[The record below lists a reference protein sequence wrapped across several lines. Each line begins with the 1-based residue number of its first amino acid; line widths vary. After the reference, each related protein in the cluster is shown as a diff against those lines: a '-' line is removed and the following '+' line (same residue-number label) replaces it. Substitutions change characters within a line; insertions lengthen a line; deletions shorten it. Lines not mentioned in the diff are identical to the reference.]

1 MSIAGITVDE
11 GDDDSGVA
19 VIPVTLSNA
28 SGSDVTVDWATTGGT
43 AISGVDYVAASGNLT
58 LSGTKSSA
66 EIQIS
71 LIGDQIP
78 EDSSTIEVEL
88 SNSTGAVIGNAVATV
103 LIANDDGPIPT
114 LSIADVS
121 VDEGDAS
128 TSIGV
133 TVSLDIA
140 ATIDMSVDYATVDGT
155 AQEGS
160 DYSSAQGTV
169 TIPAG
174 SVSTDIIIDVIG
186 DEIAELEEQFLVQL
200 SGPSPGLVLGD
211 TEASVTLVNDD
222 GDLPSLSVADASVNE
237 STGNDVQVDVVIS
250 LTQASAEIVS
260 VDFATVP
267 GTAEAGADYVARSGT
282 VTFAVGETSHT
293 ESFTIIG
300 DTTVEADEIFAIEL
314 SNPSPSAAVLA
325 DSEGVVTIVSDDT
338 QPSLS
343 ISSTSVTEGSTGTID
358 AELVVSLFEAATETV
373 TVDYATVDA
382 SATAGSDYV
391 ARSGTI
397 TFLAGE
403 TTVTETFTVNG
414 DVNVEDTETFTVQLS
429 NPTPASAEITETNG
443 TVTIVSDDATP
454 VLSVAD
460 AEVSEGNSGT
470 TTVVVEVS
478 LAEAASEVVTVD
490 YYTLDASA
498 SSDSDYTEATGTLTF
513 AVGETVKTVEITVSG
528 DELIEE
534 DEQFAFILGDTTP
547 EVTEVADGMAT
558 VTILNDDFP
567 PTVNI
572 ADVSINEGNAGISDV
587 NVLLMLSSPA
597 VEPMSVD
604 YASVDGTAVA
614 PEDYVASSGTVNFA
628 IGDTEASVQF
638 SVNGDNVIEPIESF
652 TVVLSNPVIVEVGQG
667 AATVSIIN
675 DDSDTY
681 VINAFAGIA
690 GTTANYDVN
699 DEGAPA
705 VSTALDRAYGVAAT
719 EDGVVYIAD
728 SFAHVIRRVA
738 LDGTMTTVAG
748 NGTKGFSGDG
758 GLATSAQLDE
768 PFGIE
773 VDPAGNLYISDTKN
787 NRIRKVD
794 TNGIIT
800 TYVGDGSAVDKG
812 DGGPATSASLFRP
825 LRTRWHN
832 GELYVSD
839 NLHAKIKKV
848 DAAGIITT
856 VVGTGTEGYSG
867 DDGLA
872 INARIRKPVGLDFD
886 ANGDMF
892 LADRGN
898 HRIRKIDMT
907 TGIITAYAGV
917 GCFNVDNASCGGNN
931 GFSGDGGPID
941 GDVRFSNVRDVQFDS
956 IGNLFIADNSN
967 RRIRMVDTQGI
978 IDTVAG
984 IGSFSVSGDG
994 GPADEAAIGSPYD
1007 IAIDGSNNVYLAD
1020 DGFFVVRKISPAN
1033 SVGDP

>member
-1 MSIAGITVDE
+1 
-11 GDDDSGVA
+11 
-19 VIPVTLSNA
+19 
-28 SGSDVTVDWATTGGT
+28 
-43 AISGVDYVAASGNLT
+43 
-58 LSGTKSSA
+58 
-66 EIQIS
+66 
-71 LIGDQIP
+71 
-78 EDSSTIEVEL
+78 
-88 SNSTGAVIGNAVATV
+88 
-103 LIANDDGPIPT
+103 
-114 LSIADVS
+114 
-121 VDEGDAS
+121 
-128 TSIGV
+128 
-133 TVSLDIA
+133 
-140 ATIDMSVDYATVDGT
+140 
-155 AQEGS
+155 
-160 DYSSAQGTV
+160 
-169 TIPAG
+169 
-174 SVSTDIIIDVIG
+174 
-186 DEIAELEEQFLVQL
+186 
-200 SGPSPGLVLGD
+200 
-211 TEASVTLVNDD
+211 VNDD

-250 LTQASAEIVS
+250 LTQAAAEIVS

-628 IGDTEASVQF
+628 IGDTERSVLCQ
-638 SVNGDNVIEPIESF
+638 
-652 TVVLSNPVIVEVGQG
+652 
-667 AATVSIIN
+667 
-675 DDSDTY
+675 
-681 VINAFAGIA
+681 
-690 GTTANYDVN
+690 
-699 DEGAPA
+699 
-705 VSTALDRAYGVAAT
+705 
-719 EDGVVYIAD
+719 
-728 SFAHVIRRVA
+728 
-738 LDGTMTTVAG
+738 
-748 NGTKGFSGDG
+748 
-758 GLATSAQLDE
+758 
-768 PFGIE
+768 
-773 VDPAGNLYISDTKN
+773 
-787 NRIRKVD
+787 
-794 TNGIIT
+794 
-800 TYVGDGSAVDKG
+800 
-812 DGGPATSASLFRP
+812 
-825 LRTRWHN
+825 W
-832 GELYVSD
+832 
-839 NLHAKIKKV
+839 
-848 DAAGIITT
+848 
-856 VVGTGTEGYSG
+856 
-867 DDGLA
+867 
-872 INARIRKPVGLDFD
+872 
-886 ANGDMF
+886 
-892 LADRGN
+892 
-898 HRIRKIDMT
+898 
-907 TGIITAYAGV
+907 
-917 GCFNVDNASCGGNN
+917 
-931 GFSGDGGPID
+931 
-941 GDVRFSNVRDVQFDS
+941 
-956 IGNLFIADNSN
+956 
-967 RRIRMVDTQGI
+967 
-978 IDTVAG
+978 
-984 IGSFSVSGDG
+984 
-994 GPADEAAIGSPYD
+994 
-1007 IAIDGSNNVYLAD
+1007 
-1020 DGFFVVRKISPAN
+1020 
-1033 SVGDP
+1033 